1 MITPAKFL
9 GLLALCGALSAS
21 IFTSHAAETPQRDAR
36 SVVNSL
42 RLKSLTKNLELTAEQ
57 QKHVQGLFDEEAKE
71 IAKLPESLTA
81 MQRADKIKEMQQV
94 SYGKM
99 KPTLTPTQ
107 LEKWEKMQADAA
119 KKKTKPAQ
127 KQPEAK

>member
-9 GLLALCGALSAS
+9 GLLALCAALSAS
-21 IFTSHAAETPQRDAR
+21 IFTSQAAETPQRDPR
-36 SVVNSL
+36 SVINSL

-71 IAKLPESLTA
+71 VTKLPESLGA
-81 MQRADKIKEMQQV
+81 IERADKIKEMQQV
-94 SYGKM
+94 TYGKM

-107 LEKWEKMQADAA
+107 
-119 KKKTKPAQ
+119 
-127 KQPEAK
+127 

>member
-9 GLLALCGALSAS
+9 GLLALCVALSS
-21 IFTSHAAETPQRDAR
+21 STFTSHAAETAQRDPRA
-36 SVVNSL
+36 VVNSL
-42 RLKSLTKNLELTAEQ
+42 RLKNLTKNLELTADQ

-107 LEKWEKMQADAA
+107 LEKWEKMQADAN
-119 KKKTKPAQ
+119 KKKKKPAE
-127 KQPEAK
+127 KPPEAK